1 MTHIER
7 RYKET
12 TTVITTPRQPTT
24 TLRPLNISSVLSR
37 AAAVVRWPFTNRRAA
52 PFWLL
57 VRLYVAWVFVQM
69 SVAKIGAGFLTS
81 DPIGEMLK
89 LVANGTIPVPLEFY
103 RGVAGTLV
111 GMGVTPLISHTMP
124 FLELA
129 VALSLATGVLTPLAA
144 AGALLL
150 NINFVLSGIGLLAFD
165 GPYMIAEILMVLAYP
180 VVGVIGFEKLARRI
194 LSTVVGTVRPAW
206 QPGRLAL
213 RRR

>member
-1 MTHIER
+1 
-7 RYKET
+7 
-12 TTVITTPRQPTT
+12 
-24 TLRPLNISSVLSR
+24 
-37 AAAVVRWPFTNRRAA
+37 
-52 PFWLL
+52 
-57 VRLYVAWVFVQM
+57 
-69 SVAKIGAGFLTS
+69 
-81 DPIGEMLK
+81 MLK
-89 LVANGTIPVPLEFY
+89 LVANGTIPVPLELY

-111 GMGVTPLISHTMP
+111 SMGVTPMISHTMP

-129 VALSLATGVLTPLAA
+129 IALSLATGVLTPLAA

-194 LSTVVGTVRPAW
+194 LSTVVGSVQPAW